1 MRKPSSVFVSKTKRE
16 AKIESGIV
24 YLVAPAPG
32 SYEIK
37 STIGAIKQPGQP
49 RVPVLTSSP
58 PPDKKKVGFNAQ
70 SDRFK
75 AAGPPEPAIGPGYY
89 KSEIKS
95 SVTTNVILPKSKRFN
110 SEKPKEQTP
119 GPGTYQEENDVW
131 VKKSYNVIFSD
142 IN

>member
-1 MRKPSSVFVSKTKRE
+1 M
-16 AKIESGIV
+16 
-24 YLVAPAPG
+24 APPPG

-37 STIGAIKQPGQP
+37 STIGAIKQPGAS
-49 RVPVLTSSP
+49 RVPLLTSSP

-75 AAGPPEPAIGPGYY
+75 TTGPAEPAIGPGHYN
-89 KSEIKS
+89 SAVKS
-95 SVTTNVILPKSKRFN
+95 SATPNVILPKSKRFS

>member
-1 MRKPSSVFVSKTKRE
+1 M
-16 AKIESGIV
+16 
-24 YLVAPAPG
+24 APAPG

-37 STIGAIKQPGQP
+37 STIGAVKQPGASH
-49 RVPVLTSSP
+49 VPALTSSP

-70 SDRFK
+70 SDRIK
-75 AAGPPEPAIGPGYY
+75 SKGPAETAVGPGHYN
-89 KSEIKS
+89 SETKNTS
-95 SVTTNVILPKSKRFN
+95 ASNVILPKSKRFS

>member
-1 MRKPSSVFVSKTKRE
+1 M
-16 AKIESGIV
+16 
-24 YLVAPAPG
+24 APAPG

-37 STIGAIKQPGQP
+37 STIGAVKQPGVS

-75 AAGPPEPAIGPGYY
+75 SKGLSEPAVGPGHYNSAT
-89 KSEIKS
+89 KNTSAS
-95 SVTTNVILPKSKRFN
+95 NVILPKSKRFS